1 MGLKNLLTNR
11 KSYGI
16 LNMKE
21 AKENAK
27 KPERTLGTMKIN
39 VKLTADELMN
49 VVDAAMDEAIDRG
62 YDPDDEEVV
71 EDMLNIVD
79 AALAAMGI
87 EVIEDVD
94 EDEDEDE
101 DYDEWD
107 EDEDE
112 DEEEVP
118 ATKSPVGELLV
129 EVNGKMFLRE
139 SDAQVLLDFMRK
151 TVYEKFNFLPVEKRE
166 VVLCKMWCKFGEDFG
181 IYGVLKGE

>member
-1 MGLKNLLTNR
+1 MELKNLLTNR

-27 KPERTLGTMKIN
+27 KPERTLSTMKIN
-39 VKLTADELMN
+39 VKLTADELMD
-49 VVDAAMDEAIDRG
+49 VVDAIMDEAIDRG
-62 YDPDDEEVV
+62 YDPVDDEETLD
-71 EDMLNIVD
+71 DMLNIVD
-79 AALAAMGI
+79 AALSAMGI
-87 EVIEDVD
+87 EVIEDAD

-101 DYDEWD
+101 DYDEWN
-107 EDEDE
+107 
-112 DEEEVP
+112 EEEVP
-118 ATKSPVGELLV
+118 TTKSPVGELLV
-129 EVNGKMFLRE
+129 EVDGKMFLRE

>member
-1 MGLKNLLTNR
+1 MTNW

-27 KPERTLGTMKIN
+27 KPERLYTMKMN
-39 VKLTADELMN
+39 LKLTADELMN
-49 VVDAAMDEAIDRG
+49 VVDATMDEAIIRG
-62 YDPDDEEVV
+62 YCDDDETVN
-71 EDMLNIVD
+71 DMLNIVD

-87 EVIEDVD
+87 EVVEDTD
-94 EDEDEDE
+94 ENEDEDE

-118 ATKSPVGELLV
+118 TPKSPVSKLLV
-129 EVNGKMFLRE
+129 EVDGKMFLRE
-139 SDAQVLLDFMRK
+139 SDAQILLDFMRK

-166 VVLCKMWCKFGEDFG
+166 VILCKMLYKFGEDFG